1 MAVSNTVL
9 PFVTGKNVIN
19 LGVMVSWNS
28 FYYFYLVFVWL
39 SSFFLNVKCALSK
52 TIMYLNNMKS
62 SNLSFGVWNLDIIS
76 AKITQE

>member
-9 PFVTGKNVIN
+9 PFVTDKNVIN

-39 SSFFLNVKCALSK
+39 SSFFLNVKCALAGTVK
-52 TIMYLNNMKS
+52 NNH
-62 SNLSFGVWNLDIIS
+62 VP
-76 AKITQE
+76 

>member
-9 PFVTGKNVIN
+9 PFVTDKNVIN

-39 SSFFLNVKCALSK
+39 SSFFRNVKCALSGNVK
-52 TIMYLNNMKS
+52 NNH
-62 SNLSFGVWNLDIIS
+62 VP
-76 AKITQE
+76 

>member
-1 MAVSNTVL
+1 MAVSNNVL
-9 PFVTGKNVIN
+9 PFVTDKNVIN

-28 FYYFYLVFVWL
+28 SCLSGYHLYFLM
-39 SSFFLNVKCALSK
+39 LNVHYLAMSK

-76 AKITQE
+76 VTITHE